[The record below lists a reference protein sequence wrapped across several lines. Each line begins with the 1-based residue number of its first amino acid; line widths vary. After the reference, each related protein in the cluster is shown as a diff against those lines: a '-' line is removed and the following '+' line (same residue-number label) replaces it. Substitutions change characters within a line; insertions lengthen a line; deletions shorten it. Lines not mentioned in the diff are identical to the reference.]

1 MWPGFPAVY
10 AALVLAEFDTLTQRA
25 WKRTRPGR

>member
-10 AALVLAEFDTLTQRA
+10 RAIVLAEFAELTRKA
-25 WKRTRPGR
+25 WARGRPSR